1 MSEIV
6 RVRKKSQITIPVSV
20 SKLLNI
26 EEGDMLEMETR
37 GNQLVVR
44 VKKLIPKEQAWFW
57 TERWQAGERE
67 AQADIDAGR
76 VHRFKNVDDAIEYL
90 HTRAAEVEAEKE
102 LPVL

>member
-1 MSEIV
+1 MAELV
-6 RVRKKSQITIPVSV
+6 RVRKKSQITIPASV
-20 SKLLNI
+20 SKLLHI
-26 EEGDMLEMETR
+26 EEGDMLEMDTR
-37 GNQLVVR
+37 GNQLIVR

-76 VHRFKNVDDAIEYL
+76 VHTFKNVDDAIEYL
-90 HTRAAEVEAEKE
+90 HARADEVEAEKE